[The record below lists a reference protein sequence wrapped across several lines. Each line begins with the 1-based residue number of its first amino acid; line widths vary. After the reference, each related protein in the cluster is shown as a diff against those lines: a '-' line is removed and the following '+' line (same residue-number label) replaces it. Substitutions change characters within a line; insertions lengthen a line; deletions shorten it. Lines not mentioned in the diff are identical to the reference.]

1 MDKKHII
8 YDIETFPNCFTFC
21 AVYSNGKGIRVYEI
35 SERKDETEML
45 LEFLRNV
52 KKHEY
57 TLVGFNNTGFD
68 YPVIHYLLDKSKKAK
83 QSGKSLSVTANE
95 LYRVANDIISNMK
108 EGGFG
113 GNIRSE
119 EVIIPQMD
127 LYKIHHF
134 DNKARSTSLKM
145 LEFNMRSDN
154 IEDLP
159 FPVGKTL
166 TNDEIDVLIA
176 YNKHDVMQ
184 TLKFYNAS
192 TEAIALR
199 EELSVQY
206 GFDCTNFNDT
216 KIGKELFIRTLEKT
230 SPGSCYVQ
238 TKRGRQLRQTKRNKI
253 VIKNCLFDY
262 ISFDRPEF
270 KAVHEWFKRQVITE
284 TKGVFSDQLEHDL
297 GDVAKYAQM
306 VVKRKK
312 LNDPNDPKNK
322 RYEPTQ
328 DVLDDLKAQ
337 YPLGW
342 IEEKELKSPK
352 GAKSYY
358 WCWNV
363 AETLNVVIDG
373 FRYDYG
379 VGGIHGAKQ
388 GVIESTDKRKIRTL
402 DVASYYPNMA
412 IANNVYPEHLGLTF
426 CKVYKDLYNQRKQHA
441 KGTAANAALKLALN
455 GTYGDSNNEYSPLY
469 DPAYTMTITIGG
481 QLSLCMLME
490 KLIDHCGAEI
500 IMCNTD
506 GFEYMVDIDKF
517 EDADKWVKW
526 WETLTGLTMEGDSYS
541 KMIIRDVNN
550 YISVY
555 ENGNIK
561 RKGAYEYDG
570 LGWHQNQSALVVAKA
585 AEHEL
590 LGRGGVDEFI
600 LNHEDK
606 WDFMLRTKVPRNSRL
621 VLSLEDGTDVL
632 QQNICRYYP
641 SEEGGKLVKI
651 MPPLKDG
658 GEERRLSIDKEWSV
672 KTCNDVND
680 FEWDKL
686 NYEYYIV
693 QAKKLVDI
701 FGNLENSEEN
711 A

>member
-1 MDKKHII
+1 M
-8 YDIETFPNCFTFC
+8 
-21 AVYSNGKGIRVYEI
+21 
-35 SERKDETEML
+35 M
-45 LEFLRNV
+45 FL
-52 KKHEY
+52 
-57 TLVGFNNTGFD
+57 
-68 YPVIHYLLDKSKKAK
+68 
-83 QSGKSLSVTANE
+83 
-95 LYRVANDIISNMK
+95 
-108 EGGFG
+108 
-113 GNIRSE
+113 
-119 EVIIPQMD
+119 
-127 LYKIHHF
+127 
-134 DNKARSTSLKM
+134 
-145 LEFNMRSDN
+145 
-154 IEDLP
+154 
-159 FPVGKTL
+159 
-166 TNDEIDVLIA
+166 
-176 YNKHDVMQ
+176 Q

-238 TKRGRQLRQTKRNKI
+238 TKRGRQLRQTKRDKI

-455 GTYGDSNNEYSPLY
+455 ACIDFKLLYG
-469 DPAYTMTITIGG
+469 
-481 QLSLCMLME
+481 
-490 KLIDHCGAEI
+490 
-500 IMCNTD
+500 
-506 GFEYMVDIDKF
+506 F
-517 EDADKWVKW
+517 
-526 WETLTGLTMEGDSYS
+526 
-541 KMIIRDVNN
+541 
-550 YISVY
+550 
-555 ENGNIK
+555 
-561 RKGAYEYDG
+561 
-570 LGWHQNQSALVVAKA
+570 
-585 AEHEL
+585 
-590 LGRGGVDEFI
+590 
-600 LNHEDK
+600 
-606 WDFMLRTKVPRNSRL
+606 
-621 VLSLEDGTDVL
+621 
-632 QQNICRYYP
+632 
-641 SEEGGKLVKI
+641 
-651 MPPLKDG
+651 
-658 GEERRLSIDKEWSV
+658 
-672 KTCNDVND
+672 
-680 FEWDKL
+680 
-686 NYEYYIV
+686 
-693 QAKKLVDI
+693 
-701 FGNLENSEEN
+701 
-711 A
+711 

>member
-1 MDKKHII
+1 
-8 YDIETFPNCFTFC
+8 
-21 AVYSNGKGIRVYEI
+21 
-35 SERKDETEML
+35 
-45 LEFLRNV
+45 
-52 KKHEY
+52 
-57 TLVGFNNTGFD
+57 
-68 YPVIHYLLDKSKKAK
+68 
-83 QSGKSLSVTANE
+83 
-95 LYRVANDIISNMK
+95 
-108 EGGFG
+108 
-113 GNIRSE
+113 
-119 EVIIPQMD
+119 
-127 LYKIHHF
+127 
-134 DNKARSTSLKM
+134 
-145 LEFNMRSDN
+145 
-154 IEDLP
+154 
-159 FPVGKTL
+159 
-166 TNDEIDVLIA
+166 
-176 YNKHDVMQ
+176 
-184 TLKFYNAS
+184 
-192 TEAIALR
+192 
-199 EELSVQY
+199 
-206 GFDCTNFNDT
+206 
-216 KIGKELFIRTLEKT
+216 
-230 SPGSCYVQ
+230 
-238 TKRGRQLRQTKRNKI
+238 
-253 VIKNCLFDY
+253 
-262 ISFDRPEF
+262 
-270 KAVHEWFKRQVITE
+270 
-284 TKGVFSDQLEHDL
+284 
-297 GDVAKYAQM
+297 
-306 VVKRKK
+306 
-312 LNDPNDPKNK
+312 
-322 RYEPTQ
+322 
-328 DVLDDLKAQ
+328 
-337 YPLGW
+337 
-342 IEEKELKSPK
+342 
-352 GAKSYY
+352 
-358 WCWNV
+358 
-363 AETLNVVIDG
+363 
-373 FRYDYG
+373 
-379 VGGIHGAKQ
+379 
-388 GVIESTDKRKIRTL
+388 
-402 DVASYYPNMA
+402 
-412 IANNVYPEHLGLTF
+412 
-426 CKVYKDLYNQRKQHA
+426 
-441 KGTAANAALKLALN
+441 
-455 GTYGDSNNEYSPLY
+455 
-469 DPAYTMTITIGG
+469 MTITIGG

-641 SEEGGKLVKI
+641 SEDGGKLVKI
-651 MPPLKDG
+651 MPPLKEG